1 MLIHLQGGKSMTEI
15 RMALPQEE
23 EQLLDF
29 INLVFSQ
36 VRVPHDFEALLP
48 KVYAHP
54 VFCRLH
60 AVAAEK
66 GRIRATIALLPE
78 TLRVNGDHTL
88 QMGYIGSVATHPKA
102 RGRGYMQRL
111 MALLIEKARQE
122 QLDFLALGGQRQRY
136 GHYGF
141 ENGCAEASFT
151 VTAKNAQLGLAE
163 AEPLRIRE
171 IADAADPLLDDVHKL
186 CNRQSLICLRDRDRL
201 PEILRSYGGRLWAL
215 LRQNAFAGYL
225 YAQGDDV
232 PELSLLHEED
242 ADAAV
247 KAWLAGRSRA
257 CFTVPLCNRSRM
269 AALQRYAESL
279 DIRDSQMLLILNWQ
293 RVLTACF
300 SLACQTRSML
310 DGGVCVAIEN
320 EGVYHIS
327 IHQQHCEIRQTAE
340 SPELTLTRTEA
351 TGLFFSAASLAL
363 CDHPLL
369 RNWLP
374 LPLTVPVPD
383 QF

>member
-1 MLIHLQGGKSMTEI
+1 MTEI

-29 INLVFSQ
+29 IDLVFSQ

-54 VFCRLH
+54 GFSRLH
-60 AVAAEK
+60 AVAVEE
-66 GRIRATIALLPE
+66 GRLRATIALLPE
-78 TLRVNGDHTL
+78 TLRVNGEHTL
-88 QMGYIGSVATHPKA
+88 KMGYIGSVSTHPKA

-111 MALLIEKARQE
+111 MALLIDGAERE
-122 QLDFLALGGQRQRY
+122 NMDFLALGGQRQRY

-151 VTAKNAQLGLAE
+151 VTAKNARLGLADV
-163 AEPLRIRE
+163 EPLQLRQIT
-171 IADAADPLLDDVHKL
+171 DTADPLLDDVYQL
-186 CNRQSLICLRDRDRL
+186 GNQQSLVCLRDRDRL
-201 PEILRSYGGRLWAL
+201 HEILRSYGGQLWAL
-215 LRQNAFAGYL
+215 LRGNAVAGYL

-232 PELSLLHEED
+232 PELALLREED

-247 KAWLAGRSRA
+247 KAWMADRTRA
-257 CFTVPLCNRSRM
+257 CFTVPLSNRPRM
-269 AALQRYAESL
+269 AALRHYAESL
-279 DIRDSQMLLILNWQ
+279 RIGDSQMLLILNWQ

-300 SLACQTRSML
+300 ALACETRPML
-310 DGGVCVAIEN
+310 DGDLCVAIEN
-320 EGVYHIS
+320 EGTYHIS
-327 IHQQHCEIRQTAE
+327 VRQQHCVIQ
-340 SPELTLTRTEA
+340 RTEEPAALTVTRLEA
-351 TGLFFSAASLAL
+351 TSLFFSAASLAL
-363 CDHPLL
+363 CDDPLL
-369 RNWLP
+369 RDWLP